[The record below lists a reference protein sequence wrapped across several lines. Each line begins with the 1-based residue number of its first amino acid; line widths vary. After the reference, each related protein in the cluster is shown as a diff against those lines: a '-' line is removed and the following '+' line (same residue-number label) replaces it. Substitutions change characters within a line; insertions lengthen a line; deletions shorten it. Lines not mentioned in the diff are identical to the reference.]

1 MAGNMYIKFEGP
13 NIEGEASYKGHEKDV
28 EVISWN
34 HGFSQ
39 PTSPTRSSAGGGTV
53 EKANHTDFTFTKY
66 IDSST
71 DDLLKQCWNGD
82 FIDKVTFSSYRA
94 DGNNAPVKYLEIIM
108 EHVIV
113 SNYSVSGTGGDIAVE
128 SVSLNYGVVTYNYK
142 PQKEGDGTSEGVQPV
157 KHDLI
162 KSVIE

>member
-1 MAGNMYIKFEGP
+1 MRRFLTALALSTGLVATASAAEKKKAKSEGDVVREIERGIFIQANVGSTFYLGSRSQLLRP
-13 NIEGEASYKGHEKDV
+13 GTTVNITIG
-28 EVISWN
+28 
-34 HGFSQ
+34 
-39 PTSPTRSSAGGGTV
+39 
-53 EKANHTDFTFTKY
+53 
-66 IDSST
+66 
-71 DDLLKQCWNGD
+71 GD

-128 SVSLNYGVVTYNYK
+128 SVSLNYGIVTYNYK